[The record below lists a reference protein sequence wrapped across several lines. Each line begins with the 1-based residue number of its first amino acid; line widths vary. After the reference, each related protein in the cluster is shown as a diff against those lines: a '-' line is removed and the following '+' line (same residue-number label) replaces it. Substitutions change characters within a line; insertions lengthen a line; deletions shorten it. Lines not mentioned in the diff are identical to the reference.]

1 MMWTD
6 PKILRQEKEPDT
18 SEYWTEAKVRLTV
31 DGRYIGEI

>member
-6 PKILRQEKEPDT
+6 PKILRQEKELDT
-18 SEYWTEAKVRLTV
+18 SEYWTEAKVRLMV